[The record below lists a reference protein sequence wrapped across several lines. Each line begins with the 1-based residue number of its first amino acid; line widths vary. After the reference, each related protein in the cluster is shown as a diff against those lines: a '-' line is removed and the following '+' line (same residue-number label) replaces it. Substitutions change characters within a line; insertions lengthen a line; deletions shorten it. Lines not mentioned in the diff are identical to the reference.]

1 MLVETSTKPGRAS
14 DLHHGQSANLFMNAG
29 VAFVPIWFLASL
41 AFLAYGPVQD
51 HSEFVSARLA
61 DAQQGVLF
69 TFHRFAYRPATGWRA
84 FPDGGIP
91 DYVEDVNILAA
102 YDLPRKKVKMY
113 RREKNFAWQP
123 GSGLFTIHAIS
134 GNKALIAQG
143 GQLRGDFKLTIRYIM
158 LDLKSGNCQDL
169 DLKSDLAKY
178 GRDCGQIYLVDT
190 NGTLVFITLSL
201 DEAKDPSANRN
212 STLVPEIWVRDSKG
226 SYRKVAT
233 SAHYECTRN
242 GEVIY
247 WESSTRTFMAFSLT
261 TSQTRPA
268 PEFKVRSFEDVTQGA
283 GLTNDRRGIEIGE
296 KVAGQWN
303 YHPLDLKPETLR

>member
-1 MLVETSTKPGRAS
+1 MTAGFALVP
-14 DLHHGQSANLFMNAG
+14 
-29 VAFVPIWFLASL
+29 VWFFASL
-41 AFLAYGPVQD
+41 AFFGYGPVED

-61 DAQQGVLF
+61 DAQQTVLF

-102 YDLPRKKVKMY
+102 YDLAQKKVKMY
-113 RREKNFAWQP
+113 RREKNSAWQT
-123 GSGLFTIHAIS
+123 GSGLFTIHAINV
-134 GNKALIAQG
+134 NKALIAQG
-143 GQLRGDFKLTIRYIM
+143 GQLRGDFKVAIRYIM
-158 LDLKSGNCQDL
+158 LELKSGNCQDL

-201 DEAKDPSANRN
+201 DEAKNPSSSRS

-226 SYRKVAT
+226 SYWKVAA

-242 GEVIY
+242 GEVLY
-247 WESSTRTFMAFSLT
+247 WEPSTRTFMAFSLAT
-261 TSQTRPA
+261 AQTRTA
-268 PEFKVRSFEDVTQGA
+268 PEFKARPFEDVTQGA
-283 GLTNDRRGIEIGE
+283 ILTNDRRGIEIGE
-296 KVAGQWN
+296 KVDGQWE
-303 YHPLDLKPETLR
+303 YHTLDLKPGTLR